1 MRTSGKIVAV
11 VACIAA
17 TSLALLG
24 YGLFHGYFDHG
35 QFDIKQAEWS
45 SSNQVAM
52 VVLRTDR
59 EALGG
64 LTNFVVIGNHPFSRA
79 ELAHAY
85 HSDAVIFAAGTTCL
99 TVHWENPSRLD
110 VGCNGPYVD
119 RDHIDCQKRRSGG
132 ITISYENIALK

>member
-1 MRTSGKIVAV
+1 MRTRGKIVAV
-11 VACIAA
+11 VAGIAA
-17 TSLALLG
+17 IALALLG

-35 QFDIKQAEWS
+35 QFDIKQMEWS
-45 SSNQVAM
+45 PSKQVAM

-79 ELAHAY
+79 ELIHAY
-85 HSDAVIFAAGTTCL
+85 YSDAVIIAATTTCL
-99 TVHWENPSRLD
+99 TVYWQNASRLD
-110 VGCNGPYVD
+110 VGCNGSYLERNSID
-119 RDHIDCQKRRSGG
+119 RQKRESGG